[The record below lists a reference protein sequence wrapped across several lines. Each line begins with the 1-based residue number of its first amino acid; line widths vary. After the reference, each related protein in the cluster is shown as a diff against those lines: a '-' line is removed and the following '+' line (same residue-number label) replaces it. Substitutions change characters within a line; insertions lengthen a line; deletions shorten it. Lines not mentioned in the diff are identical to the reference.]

1 MLRYALKPT
10 QAFFRAI
17 CTALCFWPV
26 AAAEAQN
33 AVPNPD
39 IISTT
44 SEIAQSEAVRQRF
57 ADVPIPISAPSL
69 VPGHQGFT
77 SEAEMTAF
85 LDALKARNPQMQMLP
100 IGRSPQ
106 GRAMSV
112 LLFTAEG
119 RATLTEAR
127 SLGRPVLWFVG
138 QQHGNEPAGGEAM
151 LALAAYLAEPEA
163 KKLLERVTVVIVPRA
178 NPDGAANFRRGAAN
192 NADLNRDHLLMFQ
205 AETRALHTAIA
216 ALPPDVIFD
225 HHEFSV
231 VNRWFEKFGAI
242 QAVDAMVLHATNPMV
257 PAEISTI
264 AGELYRP
271 AVEAALKAQ
280 GLSMFWYYTTSNRR
294 SDQVVSMGGNNPGI
308 ARNAFGLR
316 GAVSFLIETRGVGV
330 RREGWQRRIA
340 THLVAAKAVLQASAD
355 QAERL
360 REAIDKGRMSAK
372 NASADLVI
380 SAKIPARNLAIP
392 LLDPV
397 TGADKA
403 VNVPFQDSRVIEPDV
418 TRPRAAGYVIPADSS
433 EAMERLIL
441 LDVRMCRLAADA
453 ELDVIAYAIEAQRIA
468 SDRESI
474 NPDQA
479 IRASLERKRLP
490 LKAGAII
497 VPMAQS
503 AAGLVA
509 ATLEPDT
516 PGSYVSTGLIPIP
529 TGAREAP
536 VYALPA
542 GTRVALRGVTP
553 QDEAT
558 CAP

>member
-1 MLRYALKPT
+1 MRILAQALF
-10 QAFFRAI
+10 A
-17 CTALCFWPV
+17 ALCSWPLV
-26 AAAEAQN
+26 PAQAQN
-33 AVPNPD
+33 SAPNPD

-44 SEIAQSEAVRQRF
+44 NEVGQSEAVRRRF
-57 ADVPIPISAPSL
+57 GDVPIAVSAPSL
-69 VPGHQGFT
+69 APGHQGFT
-77 SEAEMTAF
+77 SESEMITF
-85 LDALKARNPQMQMLP
+85 LEGLKARNPQMQILP

-119 RATLTEAR
+119 RASFAEAR
-127 SLGRPVLWFVG
+127 ALGRPVLWFVG

-163 KKLLERVTVVIVPRA
+163 RRFLERVTVVIVPRA
-178 NPDGAANFRRGAAN
+178 NPDGAASFRRGAAN
-192 NADLNRDHLLMFQ
+192 NADLNRDHLLMLQ
-205 AETRALHTAIA
+205 PETRALHTAIA

-231 VNRWFEKFGAI
+231 VNRWIEKFGAI

-257 PAEISTI
+257 PAEISAI
-264 AGELYRP
+264 ADELYRP
-271 AVEAALKAQ
+271 AVEAALQAQ

-330 RREGWQRRIA
+330 RREGWQRRVA
-340 THLVAAKAVLQASAD
+340 THLVAAKAVLQTSAD

-360 REAIDKGRMSAK
+360 RSGIDKGRDQARKS
-372 NASADLVI
+372 SADLI
-380 SAKIPARNLAIP
+380 IAAKIPTKPLVIP

-397 TGADKA
+397 TGSDKPFS
-403 VNVPFQDSRVIEPDV
+403 VPFQDSRVIEPSV
-418 TRPRAAGYVIPADSS
+418 TRPRAAAYVMPADSAD
-433 EAMERLIL
+433 AMERLAL
-441 LDVRMCRLAADA
+441 LGVRMCRLAADT
-453 ELDVIAYAIEAQRIA
+453 ELDSVAYAIEAQRVA
-468 SDRESI
+468 TDRESI

-479 IRASLERKRLP
+479 LRASLLRKRVAF
-490 LKAGAII
+490 KAGMIV
-497 VPMAQS
+497 VPMAQA

-529 TGAREAP
+529 PGATEAP
-536 VYALPA
+536 VYALPP
-542 GTRVALRGVTP
+542 GSRVSLQSVGP
-553 QDEAT
+553 QDDAI
-558 CAP
+558 CKS

>member
-1 MLRYALKPT
+1 MLRSALNPMR
-10 QAFFRAI
+10 AVFRVI
-17 CTALCFWPV
+17 CTALCFWPL

-33 AVPNPD
+33 AAPNPD

-57 ADVPIPISAPSL
+57 ADVPIAMSAPSL
-69 VPGHQGFT
+69 APGHQGFT
-77 SEAEMTAF
+77 SDAEMTAF
-85 LDALKARNPQMQMLP
+85 LETLKVRNPQMQMLP
-100 IGRSPQ
+100 IGLSPQ
-106 GRAMSV
+106 GRTMSV

-119 RATLTEAR
+119 RASLAEAR
-127 SLGRPVLWFVG
+127 SLARPVLWFVG

-163 KKLLERVTVVIVPRA
+163 RKLLERVTVVIVPRA

-257 PAEISTI
+257 PAEISAI
-264 AGELYRP
+264 ADGLYRP
-271 AVEAALKAQ
+271 AVESALKAQ

-330 RREGWQRRIA
+330 RREGWQRRVA

-355 QAERL
+355 QAARL
-360 REAIDKGRMSAK
+360 REAIDMGRMSAK
-372 NASADLVI
+372 SASADLVI
-380 SAKIPARNLAIP
+380 SAKIPARPLAIP

-403 VNVPFQDSRVIEPDV
+403 VSVRFQDSRVIEPDV

-433 EAMERLIL
+433 EAIERLAL

-453 ELDVIAYAIEAQRIA
+453 ELDVVAYAIEAQRIA

-479 IRASLERKRLP
+479 IRASLERKRL
-490 LKAGAII
+490 LVKAGTIV
-497 VPMAQS
+497 VPMAQA

-509 ATLEPDT
+509 STLEPDT
-516 PGSYVSTGLIPIP
+516 PGSYVSTGLIPVP
-529 TGAREAP
+529 KEAREAP

-542 GTRVALRGVTP
+542 GTRVALRGLAP

>member
-1 MLRYALKPT
+1 MRLFTRM
-10 QAFFRAI
+10 I
-17 CTALCFWPV
+17 GIALCCWPL
-26 AAAEAQN
+26 AMAQAQN
-33 AVPNPD
+33 SAPDPD

-44 SEIAQSEAVRQRF
+44 SEVRQSEAVRQRF
-57 ADVPIPISAPSL
+57 ADVPIAVSAPSL
-69 VPGHQGFT
+69 APGHQGFT

-85 LDALKARNPQMQMLP
+85 LDALKARNPQMQILP

-112 LLFTAEG
+112 LLFTSEG
-119 RATLTEAR
+119 RGSLAEAR
-127 SLGRPVLWFVG
+127 ALARPVLWFVG

-163 KKLLERVTVVIVPRA
+163 RKLLERVTVVIMPRA

-205 AETRALHTAIA
+205 PETRALHTAIA

-231 VNRWFEKFGAI
+231 VNRWIEKFGAI

-257 PAEISTI
+257 PAEISAI

-271 AVEAALKAQ
+271 AVETALKAQ

-330 RREGWQRRIA
+330 RREGWQRRVA

-360 REAIDKGRMSAK
+360 REAIDKGRISAR

-380 SAKIPARNLAIP
+380 SAKIPARPLAIP
-392 LLDPV
+392 LLDPE
-397 TGADKA
+397 TGADKP
-403 VNVPFQDSRVIEPDV
+403 VSVPFQDSRVIEPSV
-418 TRPRAAGYVIPADSS
+418 TRPRAAAYVIPADSAD
-433 EAMERLIL
+433 AMERLAL
-441 LDVRMCRLAADA
+441 LGVQMCRLAADA
-453 ELDVIAYAIEAQRIA
+453 DLDVVAYAIEAQRVA
-468 SDRESI
+468 TDRESI

-479 IRASLERKRLP
+479 IRASLLRKRVG
-490 LKAGAII
+490 LKAGAVV
-497 VPMAQS
+497 VPMAQA

-529 TGAREAP
+529 QGAAEAP

-542 GTRVALRGVTP
+542 GTRVSLRGVSP
-553 QDEAT
+553 QDEAA
-558 CAP
+558 CRP